1 MVTKLD
7 LLNRLNEK
15 VCNCEKCPDLVANR
29 TKTVFS
35 SGNPNAKILFLG
47 EAPGQDEDEQG
58 EAFVG
63 RAGQLLTSII
73 AACGWER
80 EKDVYIC
87 NIVKCRP
94 PKNRTPTEVEAKNC
108 EPYLKLQIKIINPR
122 YIICLGATA
131 TRYLLGVQHPMG
143 YMRGKWFKYED
154 AHVNADVLC
163 TYHPSY
169 LLRNPAA
176 KVDVAEDMQS
186 LVEAINETVHS
197 R

>member
-1 MVTKLD
+1 LSK
-7 LLNRLNEK
+7 LNEK
-15 VCNCEKCPDLVANR
+15 VCNCQKCPDLVANR

-80 EKDVYIC
+80 DKDVYIC

-94 PKNRTPTEVEAKNC
+94 PKNRVPTETEAKNC

-122 YIICLGATA
+122 YIVCLGATA

-176 KVDVAEDMQS
+176 KADVAEDMQS
-186 LVEAINETVHS
+186 LVEIINETV
-197 R
+197 RGW

>member
-1 MVTKLD
+1 MTTKIE
-7 LLNRLNEK
+7 LLTKLNEK
-15 VCNCEKCPDLVANR
+15 ACNCTKCPELVANR
-29 TKTVFS
+29 TNVVLH

-63 RAGQLLTSII
+63 RAGQLLTNII
-73 AACGWER
+73 KACEWER

-87 NIVKCRP
+87 NVLKCRP
-94 PKNRTPTEVEAKNC
+94 PKNRTPTDLEAKNC
-108 EPYLKLQIKIINPR
+108 EPYLKIQIKIINPKF
-122 YIICLGATA
+122 IVCLGATA
-131 TRYLLGVQHPMG
+131 AKHLLKIYHPMG

-169 LLRNPAA
+169 LLRNPDA
-176 KVDVAEDMQS
+176 KKDVWEDMQS
-186 LVEAINETVHS
+186 LMEKMK
-197 R
+197 

>member
-1 MVTKLD
+1 MKKFE
-7 LLNRLNEK
+7 LLNILNSK
-15 VCNCEKCPDLVANR
+15 ICKCTKCPELVANR
-29 TKTVFS
+29 TQTVMS

-58 EAFVG
+58 KVFVG
-63 RAGQLLTSII
+63 RAGQLLTNII
-73 AACGWER
+73 TTCGWDR
-80 EKDVYIC
+80 EKDVYLC
-87 NIVKCRP
+87 NILKCRP

-108 EPYLKLQIKIINPR
+108 EPYLKLQIKIVNPR
-122 YIICLGATA
+122 FIVCLGATA
-131 TRYLLGVQHPMG
+131 TRCLLKVQHPIG

-176 KVDVAEDMQS
+176 KEDVWEDMQS
-186 LVEAINETVHS
+186 LIKIIENNSI
-197 R
+197 